1 MVSSAITTTVTSA
14 PVQMHQYPKTVT
26 STDASCT
33 VQTAS
38 DATQEDARCASALT
52 LERRLRLEFARRS
65 VRNSAS
71 SGLSWTMMVVQSASV
86 DRKPSALPSAASCS
100 AHRLATILSKLEEI
114 LLVKWRRILFR
125 VTLLMLG
132 VVNSVGVMVI
142 LEHFRPHLLKP
153 ALTSHAACTSL

>member
-14 PVQMHQYPKTVT
+14 PALTHLYPKTVT
-26 STDASCT
+26 SAGASCT
-33 VQTAS
+33 AQTAS

-100 AHRLATILSKLEEI
+100 AHRLATILSDLEEI
-114 LLVKWRRILFR
+114 LLVKWRKILFR

-132 VVNSVGVMVI
+132 VVNSVGVMVT
-142 LEHFRPHLLKP
+142 LEHVRPHLLKP
-153 ALTSHAACTSL
+153 ALTSHAACASL